1 MYTQAFAV
9 AAMLEKLCVENKVGK
24 GGREGGREG
33 GTEGILVGRV
43 TITVSPLP
51 FFIPFSL
58 DS

>member
-1 MYTQAFAV
+1 
-9 AAMLEKLCVENKVGK
+9 MLEKLCVENKVGK